1 MTSWLPSFGGLMRRS
16 RSEVSELLIIS
27 KNKFDSI
34 IHIPWVLMCVN
45 KNFFSTL
52 KIFHETS
59 WWRFAF
65 NRGPVFVY
73 TVYSASLPLHRWRWM
88 IVHLATHRQL
98 WPSHNMWVTF
108 CGAKASSGSK
118 VLPGIKSPS
127 PTLYVKSLLASFYL
141 DECPLLPP
149 MHQFA
154 HICRNIELHN
164 MFANQHKVEQNCT
177 LRLYW
182 STFFCR
188 FWTLA

>member
-73 TVYSASLPLHRWRWM
+73 TVYSPSLPLHRWRWM

-98 WPSHNMWVTF
+98 WPSHNMWV
-108 CGAKASSGSK
+108 ASSRWKSSK
-118 VLPGIKSPS
+118 WFISSLWCQDEASV
-127 PTLYVKSLLASFYL
+127 TNFEKSLLASFYL
-141 DECPLLPP
+141 DECKILSQAPV
-149 MHQFA
+149 
-154 HICRNIELHN
+154 CTYIEIL
-164 MFANQHKVEQNCT
+164 NCT
-177 LRLYW
+177 ICLRTSTKFNKIALYW
-182 STFFCR
+182 
-188 FWTLA
+188 